1 MWADYTLI
9 HNFFE
14 ACALH
19 RAGHQHEQKIKE
31 KHRFMWQHAW
41 KKRLTAMDG
50 GRFHAEAIFW
60 FCQNSLSKVYMD
72 VHFWRYFRFAQRPF
86 TTLFF
91 HAFLIYSGLSLFFFT
106 AESLSL
112 WEKCGSIKTVHPCTV
127 LMPSFVNKT
136 RYCFVYP
143 ALHGGCF
150 YSIQKSSPVL
160 VRKPPVSLLSLKI
173 FFHSWCPD
181 YQLLSLHL
189 SCSAVLFYSC
199 GGFNTP
205 TLAS

>member
-1 MWADYTLI
+1 
-9 HNFFE
+9 
-14 ACALH
+14 
-19 RAGHQHEQKIKE
+19 
-31 KHRFMWQHAW
+31 MWQHAW
-41 KKRLTAMDG
+41 KKRLPPWMAVDSM
-50 GRFHAEAIFW
+50 
-60 FCQNSLSKVYMD
+60 QK
-72 VHFWRYFRFAQRPF
+72 RYFGFAKIRCQKCTWTYTFDDTFASLKGHSRS
-86 TTLFF
+86 LFF
-91 HAFLIYSGLSLFFFT
+91 HAFLIYSALSLFFFT

-173 FFHSWCPD
+173 FFHSWCPAFVFAPVFKCAVCAE
-181 YQLLSLHL
+181 YAALLLQAFIR
-189 SCSAVLFYSC
+189 AV
-199 GGFNTP
+199 
-205 TLAS
+205 

>member
-1 MWADYTLI
+1 MTARVKK
-9 HNFFE
+9 E
-14 ACALH
+14 A
-19 RAGHQHEQKIKE
+19 
-31 KHRFMWQHAW
+31 
-41 KKRLTAMDG
+41 TAMDG

-86 TTLFF
+86 T
-91 HAFLIYSGLSLFFFT
+91 LSLFSRFSDIFRSFVVFFT

-150 YSIQKSSPVL
+150 YSIQKSAPAL
-160 VRKPPVSLLSLKI
+160 WENLLFRCYLSR
-173 FFHSWCPD
+173 FFFMLMPWTWN
-181 YQLLSLHL
+181 LR
-189 SCSAVLFYSC
+189 
-199 GGFNTP
+199 
-205 TLAS
+205 